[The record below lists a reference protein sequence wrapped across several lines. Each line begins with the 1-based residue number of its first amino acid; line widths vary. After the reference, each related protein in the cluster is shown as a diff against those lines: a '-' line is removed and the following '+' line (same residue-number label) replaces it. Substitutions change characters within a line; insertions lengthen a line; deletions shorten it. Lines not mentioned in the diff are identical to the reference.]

1 VGRKDGRV
9 AELQQ
14 LTLAEIKIYCRSSI
28 HHNEYMEAEAVFRRS
43 SASVYQKPKNKKRGS
58 LGNKATRGHNTAL

>member
-1 VGRKDGRV
+1 MRRGPVGGDGRA

-28 HHNEYMEAEAVFRRS
+28 HHNEYMEGEAVFCHP
-43 SASVYQKPKNKKRGS
+43 SASVYQKPKNKK
-58 LGNKATRGHNTAL
+58 